1 MRRPKFPVPCRP
13 CRRICWPRLTRRE
26 PREILD
32 DEESAKQRSRLRR
45 RQLVGEQISLQGKV
59 AGTIEIASS
68 GGGLGLIHELADLS
82 HHFLLSRTE
91 LLAFGFFQLI
101 LSGREQLL
109 RRVAL
114 MRAALGAAAT
124 LELHRGLRG
133 SAIPHHGLSG
143 RAPAGRL
150 GRIGG
155 SR

>member
-1 MRRPKFPVPCRP
+1 M
-13 CRRICWPRLTRRE
+13 
-26 PREILD
+26 LD
-32 DEESAKQRSRLRR
+32 DEESVKRRSRLRF

-68 GGGLGLIHELADLS
+68 GGGFGLIHELADLG
-82 HHFLLSRTE
+82 HHFPLSRTE

-101 LSGREQLL
+101 LSGGEQLL

-114 MRAALGAAAT
+114 MRAALGAAAA